1 MMKHVLILLFVG
13 LTSIINAQK
22 DTLVFVNEVTWTG
35 GQCCSRGVECEVSIS
50 PKTYS
55 KIKKM
60 KVVLNQFEVTLMPKD
75 FHFDS
80 INKMYITDKIGY
92 TSRSVTPRDQ
102 TNMVNSVN
110 NIEESRLKIQYAEK
124 EQAYFCLRGKK
135 KMRLVAIKKTKKHI
149 AYP

>member
-1 MMKHVLILLFVG
+1 MKKFLVLIFVA
-13 LTSIINAQK
+13 LTSVFYAQK
-22 DTLVFVNEVTWTG
+22 DTLVFVKEVSWTG
-35 GQCCSRGVECEVSIS
+35 GQCCSRGVDCEVSIS

-55 KIKKM
+55 KIRKIKL
-60 KVVLNQFEVTLMPKD
+60 VLNQFEVTLMPKD

-80 INKMYITDKIGY
+80 INKRYITDKIGY

-124 EQAYFCLRGKK
+124 EQAYLCLRGKK
-135 KMRLVAIKKTKKHI
+135 KMRLVAIKKTKEHI

>member
-1 MMKHVLILLFVG
+1 MKQLLILLFVG
-13 LTSIINAQK
+13 LTSIVNAQK

-55 KIKKM
+55 KIKKI
-60 KVVLNQFEVTLMPKD
+60 KLVLEQFEVTLMPKD

-80 INKMYITDKIGY
+80 INKRYITDKIGF
-92 TSRSVTPRDQ
+92 TSRSRTPRDQ
-102 TNMVNSVN
+102 AKMINTVD
-110 NIEESRLKIQYAEK
+110 NIEESRMLIQYAEK
-124 EQAYFCLRGKK
+124 EQAYLCLRGKK
-135 KMRLVAIKKTKKHI
+135 KMRLVAIKKTKQHI